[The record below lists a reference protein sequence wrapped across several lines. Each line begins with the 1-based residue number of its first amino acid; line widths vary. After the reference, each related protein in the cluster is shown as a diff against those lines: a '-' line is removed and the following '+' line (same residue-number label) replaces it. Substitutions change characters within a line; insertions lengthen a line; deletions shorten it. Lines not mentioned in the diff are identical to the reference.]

1 MKRMIIAL
9 CLSVL
14 MLLAA
19 CGGTLNKSD
28 LKPSPYE
35 ESELSGGVAMSA
47 ASSVVGP
54 DTEMINLRIINATD
68 KELTF
73 GADYTLETQLDGEWY
88 VVPPKEEMSFIMIAY
103 ILEAHGTAQVE
114 AALSG
119 PYGKLPDG
127 RYRVVKGFSSE
138 DGNTAAAAVFEI
150 AKG

>member
-1 MKRMIIAL
+1 MKRMFFTL
-9 CLSVL
+9 CLAAL
-14 MLLAA
+14 MLLTA
-19 CGGTLNKSD
+19 CGGALNKSN
-28 LKPSPYE
+28 LESSPYG
-35 ESELSGGVAMSA
+35 ESDLSGGVAMST

-54 DTEMINLRIINATD
+54 DTEMISLRIINETD

-73 GADYTLETQLDGEWY
+73 GADYTLETLMDGEWY

-103 ILEAHGTAQVE
+103 ILEANGTAQAEV
-114 AALSG
+114 ALSG
-119 PYGKLPDG
+119 AYGKLPDG